1 MSLVTAHPL
10 DLRKWCWTKERK
22 NPHLLV
28 IRRLYGVFTNKLV
41 KKQSIRGRTPV
52 EPHLFLFFQRHCSLL
67 ITQCPCVST
76 SKKKQHVPAIFVP
89 SGLASQGHSH
99 RMWFP
104 GHSGCCTAPRWTY
117 FLSGSIILW
126 ENLLLRLLRACCN
139 ALQARATWWT
149 MIKFDNTCFFFFK
162 TYKRD
167 NNLWHILNTTNLKE
181 AAGKPN
187 VSNTFHS
194 KLPRIL
200 HFPGKIKVSTVN
212 YLRCRFNPRLWCWSW
227 DWVGSPGGCFWW
239 YLCSISGICMDDT
252 VLVKIDT
259 L

>member
-149 MIKFDNTCFFFFK
+149 MIKFDNTCFFFLK
-162 TYKRD
+162 HINVITTYDTYWIQPTSKKR
-167 NNLWHILNTTNLKE
+167 
-181 AAGKPN
+181 P
-187 VSNTFHS
+187 
-194 KLPRIL
+194 
-200 HFPGKIKVSTVN
+200 
-212 YLRCRFNPRLWCWSW
+212 
-227 DWVGSPGGCFWW
+227 GSPMFQTHFTANYREFSIFRAKSRYQLSIIFVADSTQGYGVGHGTGSGAQGDASGGTCVQSQGYAWMIP
-239 YLCSISGICMDDT
+239 Y
-252 VLVKIDT
+252 
-259 L
+259 